1 MRCAVWYHLYNL
13 KNVKNTHGGVLLLVK
28 LQAKRLKRIT
38 YLFFFWV
45 KRWDTDK
52 FRKTYDLLFQ
62 WFNDNYIKANE
73 IKCHVFVT
81 TIKNVMVYIRTTQI
95 QSSSRKLLGMKIDFK
110 LDFEDHRKYMQ
121 KSQC

>member
-62 WFNDNYIKANE
+62 WFSDNYIKANE

-81 TIKNVMVYIRTTQI
+81 AIKNMLVYNVQH
-95 QSSSRKLLGMKIDFK
+95 KFK
-110 LDFEDHRKYMQ
+110 AVPESY
-121 KSQC
+121 